1 MSETTTVAEPVA
13 EDKSLSFRGLYEV
26 FAKPSKFFTELAARP
41 KILVPLIVLA
51 IMVLLLLFTTRDLI
65 YQAQMNSP
73 QAQARLQGMTIT
85 PEIETGIKI
94 QIIVLGSVT
103 IMLGSLIAALFA
115 LFWGNFVFAGK
126 ASFKQLWSVML
137 YGEIV
142 WGLGTVIGIPIHLA
156 RQNLVA
162 PFSLGILAADKGLDS
177 IPYVILSRID
187 IFIIWEIIV
196 VAIGLAA
203 VYGLPRGRGF
213 RLSILSMGM
222 MSILFVVFSIIG
234 KMIF

>member
-26 FAKPSKFFTELAARP
+26 FAKPSKFFAELAARP
-41 KILVPLIVLA
+41 KILVPLIVVA
-51 IMVLLLLFTTRDLI
+51 IMIVLMLYSTRDLI
-65 YQAQMNSP
+65 YQTQMNSP

-85 PEIETGIKI
+85 PEIEAQIKL
-94 QIIVLGSVT
+94 QTLVVGTVAM
-103 IMLGSLIAALFA
+103 MLVSLIAALFA

-137 YGEIV
+137 YGEII
-142 WGLGTVIGIPIHLA
+142 WGLGTVIGIPIHLT

-187 IFIIWEIIV
+187 VFIIWEIIAV
-196 VAIGLAA
+196 GIGLSA
-203 VYGLPRGRGF
+203 VYGLTRGRGF
-213 RLSILSMGM
+213 RLSMLSMGM

-234 KMIF
+234 KLIF